1 MTRATLRYSQGSP
14 TKVRLV
20 LDQIRGLD
28 VTDARELLRFSPRG
42 AAVEVAKLLDSAI
55 ANAEHNDHISSD
67 ELFVSGAW
75 ADGGPTQKRFRPRAR
90 GRGTRIR
97 KRTSHI
103 TVVVDRY
110 SDDDLRARAVS
121 EEAAGVGV
129 AAERRRRLT
138 RGRRVA
144 ASTAAEAHDHD
155 HDHEDDDVESAVDT
169 LDASNDVS
177 GEDETPVAASSA
189 DEAAEADAP
198 DAGDGES
205 DVDESD
211 DSSKGAK

>member
-155 HDHEDDDVESAVDT
+155 HEEDVEGAVDT
-169 LDASNDVS
+169 LDAPNDVS
-177 GEDETPVAASSA
+177 GEDETPVAESSA
-189 DEAAEADAP
+189 DAAAEADAP
-198 DAGDGES
+198 DAEDGES